1 MQTSLRALASDILD
15 YAGLFPPAELGLDEA
30 IHNYARHVR
39 QPEAWMLARFVC
51 PASRLGELEPYV
63 DELFSSGPPLRL
75 CVLGRSGATSAQF
88 LEALGRVVKDIADF
102 LAHCGKRAGV
112 QVFEVRFPDGLAEEA
127 DVSGLLENVVQV
139 WDVQQMA
146 RPPIFYEPPAK
157 ADWQTTWPAIIRG
170 IAHYCQEAGS
180 DIGVKSNPNSV
191 GFKLRCGGK
200 EASAFPSIEKVAAVI
215 QWACT
220 AGVPLK
226 FTAGLHQPLRH
237 YDEAAQV
244 NMHGF
249 VNVFAAGILAASDKV
264 NQEDLGRILACEKID
279 SFEFSPDGMC
289 VEGFHVTC
297 DQIASV
303 RREAVTSFG
312 SCSVEEPLDGLRKLG
327 LL

>member
-30 IHNYARHVR
+30 IHNYARHLGE
-39 QPEAWMLARFVC
+39 PEAWMLARFVC

-63 DELFSSGPPLRL
+63 NELFSSGPPLRL
-75 CVLGRSGATSAQF
+75 CVLGRSGTTCAQF
-88 LEALGRVVKDIADF
+88 LEALGQDVKDLADF
-102 LAHCGKRAGV
+102 RTHCGKRAGV
-112 QVFEVRFPDGLAEEA
+112 QVFEVRFPDELAEEA
-127 DVSGLLENVVQV
+127 DVSGLLETAAQV

-146 RPPIFYEPPAK
+146 RPPIFFEPPAK
-157 ADWQTTWPAIIRG
+157 ADWQSIWPAMIRG
-170 IAHYCQEAGS
+170 IAQYCQEAGS
-180 DIGVKSNPNSV
+180 GIGVKSDPKSV

-215 QWACT
+215 RWACT
-220 AGVPLK
+220 ARVPLK

-237 YDEAAQV
+237 YDEEAQV

-249 VNVFAAGILAASDKV
+249 VNVFTAGILAASDNV
-264 NQEDLGRILACEKID
+264 NQEDLCRILACEKID

-289 VEGFHVTC
+289 VEGFRITSE
-297 DQIASV
+297 QIASG